1 MVKKWVYRELPA
13 EETVHRLAQQINVN
27 QVVASI
33 LVQRSVLDYQQA
45 KDFFR
50 PSLDQ
55 LHHPFLMKDMDR
67 AVDRLLLAIDKKEQI
82 LIYGDYDVD
91 GTTAVALCYGFL
103 KQHYRNLDYYIPDR
117 YQEGYGLS
125 QRAIDLA
132 HQKEVSL
139 IITLDCGIKA
149 TQLISQAKERGID
162 FIICDHHR
170 PGMTLPPAV
179 AVLDPKRED
188 CNYPFDELSGCGVG
202 FKFLQGF
209 CERAS
214 IPVASL
220 YEYLDLVAVSVASDM
235 VPITGENRVLTH
247 FGLRKL
253 NHSPGP
259 GLKSLRNLAGIRR
272 AMTVSD
278 VVFGI
283 APRINAAGRIDHAK
297 DAVKLLLSEDEKEAD
312 HWAGQVNEKNITRRS
327 VDANITEEALA
338 MIEQRDPEQQAKSTV
353 LYKEDWHKGV
363 IGIVASRCLEKY
375 YRPTIILT
383 ESKHKATG
391 SARSV
396 AGFDIYQAI
405 TECSDLLDQYGGHK
419 YAAGLTLPLDKVTDF
434 QERFE
439 EVVSKSINEEL
450 LTPVIDV
457 DQTISFDQIDFRL
470 HKLIKQMAP
479 FGPENRQP
487 VFVTKNVK
495 TSHAPRIL
503 KEAHLK
509 FFIKEESSAIQFDAI
524 GFGLS
529 HYAEAIKDGAL
540 FDVAYSID
548 QNDYQGHRSLQLIVK
563 DIRLN

>member
-1 MVKKWVYRELPA
+1 MVKKWVYKELPA
-13 EETVHRLAQQINVN
+13 DETVHTLSQQINVN
-27 QVVASI
+27 QVIASI

-55 LHHPFLMKDMDR
+55 LHDPFLMKDMDK
-67 AVDRLLLAIDKKEQI
+67 AVDRLLLAIEKKEQI

-103 KQHYRNLDYYIPDR
+103 KQHYKNLDYYIPDR

-132 HQKEVSL
+132 HQQEVSL
-139 IITLDCGIKA
+139 VVTLDCGIKA
-149 TQLISQAKERGID
+149 TELIAQAKARGID

-170 PGMTLPPAV
+170 PGSVLPPAV

-188 CNYPFDELSGCGVG
+188 CTYPFDELSGCGVG
-202 FKFLQGF
+202 FKFMQGF
-209 CERAS
+209 CEKFS

-220 YEYLDLVAVSVASDM
+220 YEYLDLVAVSIASDM
-235 VPITGENRVLTH
+235 VPITDENRVLTH

-253 NHSPGP
+253 NHSPRP
-259 GLKSLRNLAGIRR
+259 GLKSLRNLAGSRS

-278 VVFGI
+278 VVFGL
-283 APRINAAGRIDHAK
+283 APRINAAGRIGHAK
-297 DAVKLLLSEDEKEAD
+297 DAVKLLLSEDQNEAE
-312 HWAGQVNEKNITRRS
+312 HWAGQVNEKNITRRN

-338 MIEQRDPEQQAKSTV
+338 MIEQRDPEQTAKSTV

-439 EVVSKSINEEL
+439 EVVSKSITEEL
-450 LTPVIDV
+450 LTPVIEV
-457 DQTISFDQIDFRL
+457 DQTISLNQLDD
-470 HKLIKQMAP
+470 KLYKLLKQMAP

-487 VFVTKNVK
+487 VFVTRMSRYPK
-495 TSHAPRIL
+495 L
-503 KEAHLK
+503 L
-509 FFIKEESSAIQFDAI
+509 
-524 GFGLS
+524 GFS
-529 HYAEAIKDGAL
+529 KRHI
-540 FDVAYSID
+540 
-548 QNDYQGHRSLQLIVK
+548 
-563 DIRLN
+563 